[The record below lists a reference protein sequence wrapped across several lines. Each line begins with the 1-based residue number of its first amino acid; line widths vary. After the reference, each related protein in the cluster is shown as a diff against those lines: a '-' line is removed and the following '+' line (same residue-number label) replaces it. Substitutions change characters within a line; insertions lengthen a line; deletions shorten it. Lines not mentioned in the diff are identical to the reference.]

1 MIKNQQFFN
10 SPGEPDWKSS
20 LDVLSNVLSAHVGLV
35 EKMEDRID
43 WFYKHKNGSS
53 TGEDHQILKEIE
65 PHLKLSNKQE
75 WFKIKSSSIVS
86 HCLVSP
92 LKVINRNPIFLCIQ
106 TSGFVPHE
114 SYKQTLIRQTIKI
127 IENDLY
133 LNNED
138 FSQKSISSYCKSN
151 EPINDYN
158 SRVGIQKALEERNAQ
173 LLTLFN
179 STPDFICFKDGE
191 GRWMEANQSLI
202 SLFGLEGYDYR
213 GKNYLDLS
221 LLIPNRSKELKFCHE
236 TDNLAWKSR
245 RPINVEEHFL
255 QSDGVRKVF
264 DVIKAPLFNVDG
276 SRKGLVILGR
286 DITGRKL
293 AEQENLE
300 NEMRFK
306 LVAMH
311 TNDVIFEWNNSN
323 NSFIWNGN
331 IDSIL
336 GSIKSPT
343 SLRSLFRMIHPDD
356 RSRMIETWRLQ
367 SDQLNKIWKNEFR
380 LLLPDDNIIYLLGS
394 GIVEKRENGEQIRAY
409 GTITNITREKEL
421 VHTLREA
428 LNVAES
434 NHAKLRGLLAII
446 PDIIFVF
453 NGDGY
458 FIDYHVHDEMSLLV
472 SPASFMDKHVSE
484 VLPPELATLTI
495 ENINKAITGKGVE
508 TYNYTIREEETEMV
522 YESRMIYF
530 QENETICIVRDV
542 THQKQIEKELLL
554 AKEKAEESDRLKSAF
569 LANMS
574 HEIRTPMNGIMGFA
588 ELLKQREVSEDK
600 RESYLDIIIR
610 SGLQLLGLI
619 NDVLE
624 ISRIETG
631 SAVLNRE
638 HIDLAE
644 LMSSLTAF
652 FEVPANDK
660 NIILKA
666 TIPPKKEVI
675 INGDLPKLTQVFN
688 NLIANAIKFT
698 PENGTIEFGYHLN
711 ENKVEFFVEDSG
723 IGIDPKH
730 HQSIFNRF
738 NQVYEKSGKDYGG
751 AGLGLSI
758 CKSLVELMGGEI
770 RVASFPKKGS
780 RFTFEIP
787 L

>member
-20 LDVLSNVLSAHVGLV
+20 LNVLSNVLGAHVGLV
-35 EKMEDRID
+35 EKKDDRVD
-43 WFYKHKNGSS
+43 WFYKHQNGRSAS
-53 TGEDHQILKEIE
+53 EYHHILKEIE
-65 PHLKLSNKQE
+65 PHLTLSSQQE
-75 WFKIKSSSIVS
+75 WFKVKSSPIAS
-86 HCLVSP
+86 HCFVSR
-92 LKVINRNPIFLCIQ
+92 LKAINCNHIFLCIH
-106 TSGFVPHE
+106 TYGSVPHE

-127 IENDLY
+127 LEDDLN
-133 LNNED
+133 LNNEE
-138 FSQKSISSYCKSN
+138 FSQKPISSYCKSN

-158 SRVGIQKALEERNAQ
+158 TSAGIQEALEERNAH

-213 GKNYLDLS
+213 GKNYRDLS

-245 RPINVEEHFL
+245 RPINVEEHFV
-255 QSDGVRKVF
+255 QADGVRKFF

-276 SRKGLVILGR
+276 SRKGLVVLGR

-311 TNDVIFEWNNSN
+311 TNDVIFEWNSTDDD
-323 NSFIWNGN
+323 FIWNGN
-331 IDSIL
+331 IRSII
-336 GSIKSPT
+336 GSSNSP
-343 SLRSLFRMIHPDD
+343 SSFRRLLTMIHPDD
-356 RSRMIETWRLQ
+356 RLKMLDLWRIKPGQQ
-367 SDQLNKIWKNEFR
+367 SNIWKNEFR
-380 LLLPDDNIIYLLGS
+380 LLLSDGNLIYLLGS
-394 GIVEKRENGEQIRAY
+394 GMVERKENSDQIRAY

-428 LNVAES
+428 LDVAES

-458 FIDYHVHDEMSLLV
+458 FIDYHVHEEKGLLV

-484 VLPPELATLTI
+484 VLPAELASLTI

-508 TYNYTIREEETEMV
+508 TYNYTIREEEKEMV

-530 QENETICIVRDV
+530 QANETICIVRDV

-588 ELLKQREVSEDK
+588 ELLKQRDVSEDK
-600 RESYLDIIIR
+600 REYYLDIIIK

-631 SAVLNRE
+631 STVLNKE
-638 HIDLAE
+638 QIDLAE

-660 NIILKA
+660 NIVLKA
-666 TIPPKKEVI
+666 TLPPKKEIVI
-675 INGDLPKLTQVFN
+675 KGDLPKLTQVFN

-711 ENKVEFFVEDSG
+711 ENIVEFFVEDSG